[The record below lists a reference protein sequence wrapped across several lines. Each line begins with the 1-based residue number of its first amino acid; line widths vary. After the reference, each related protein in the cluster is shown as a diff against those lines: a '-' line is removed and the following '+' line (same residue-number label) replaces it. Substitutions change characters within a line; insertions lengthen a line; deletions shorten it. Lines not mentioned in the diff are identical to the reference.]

1 MAKRTNCHVLGRI
14 LVIAGLIGGS
24 GPAPCLSA
32 ETGMDVTLNANIVE
46 NTCQV
51 SIPEDG
57 KVHLSTVGKNWFY
70 NPDGST
76 RLQPTDAASGTL
88 FKVRVKSC
96 VGDPSTVNALHFS
109 FQPQTKQWP
118 AGFHQV
124 FINETT
130 PAAGGTGNTGI
141 VIFSKALNSNV
152 LNSDGTSDVV
162 VTTSSTSLVNDY
174 EFYARLQN
182 TGPVTAGKVTSRVVV
197 NAIYN

>member
-1 MAKRTNCHVLGRI
+1 MKTTSSNVLGRI
-14 LVIAGLIGGS
+14 LVIAELISGS
-24 GPAPCLSA
+24 GSAPCLSA

-70 NPDGST
+70 NPDGSS

-88 FKVRVKSC
+88 FKVRVESC
-96 VGDPSTVNALHFS
+96 AGDPDTANALHFS
-109 FQPQTKQWP
+109 FQPQTQQWP
-118 AGFHQV
+118 AGSHQV

-130 PAAGGTGNTGI
+130 PATGGANNTGV

-152 LNSDGTSDVV
+152 LNSDG
-162 VTTSSTSLVNDY
+162 SSNIAITASSASLVNDY

-182 TGPVTAGKVTSRVVV
+182 TGPVTAGKVTSRVLVS
-197 NAIYN
+197 ATYQ